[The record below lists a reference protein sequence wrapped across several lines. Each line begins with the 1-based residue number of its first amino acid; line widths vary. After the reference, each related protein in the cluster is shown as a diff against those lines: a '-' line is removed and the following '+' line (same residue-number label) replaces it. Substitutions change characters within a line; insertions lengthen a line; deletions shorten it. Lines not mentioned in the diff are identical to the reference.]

1 MFLSHQGLEIGGGYV
16 VWARPRGSP
25 FHKQAVGNPAEHAQ
39 DPHPV
44 VALNPAAVVVIGNV
58 QALMEA
64 ALDAPALAVEAQPLD
79 GIQSFG
85 WSTGDQRGVE
95 DTVFRAPFVDFV
107 RAGLGGGGLIR
118 GEKPLRERV
127 LSFRYWPEVWADCL

>member
-1 MFLSHQGLEIGGGYV
+1 
-16 VWARPRGSP
+16 
-25 FHKQAVGNPAEHAQ
+25 
-39 DPHPV
+39 
-44 VALNPAAVVVIGNV
+44 
-58 QALMEA
+58 MEA

-85 WSTGDQRGVE
+85 WSTGDQRHRFIFAALGLTEQSRGLGSHWKAHVLGADQRGVE
-95 DTVFRAPFVDFV
+95 DTVFRAPLVDFV